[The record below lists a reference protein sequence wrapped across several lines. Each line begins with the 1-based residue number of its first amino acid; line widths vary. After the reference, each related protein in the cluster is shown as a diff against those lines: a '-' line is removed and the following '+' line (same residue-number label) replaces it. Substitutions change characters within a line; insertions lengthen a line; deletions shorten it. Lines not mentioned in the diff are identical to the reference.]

1 MQDSVASIA
10 ETEAEQ
16 ATAAAAATAAVENY
30 IEHRA
35 CEADTDIL
43 KVWWER

>member
-10 ETEAEQ
+10 ETETGQ
-16 ATAAAAATAAVENY
+16 ATAAAAATAAVEQY
-30 IEHRA
+30 VVHRA
-35 CEADTDIL
+35 CEANKDIL